1 MIAKETGSIVI
12 MGACGGHKLRLDLL
26 RFAMYFMKAPF
37 NKIAI
42 SNSLACKWIRGRLS
56 IIVVDE

>member
-1 MIAKETGSIVI
+1 MIVKETGSIVI
-12 MGACGGHKLRLDLL
+12 MGACGGGRKLRLDLQL
-26 RFAMYFMKAPF
+26 MYFMKAPF